1 MGERSA
7 KTPHEPLLAVILAAG
22 RGVRLG
28 PLTEST
34 HKGLITLHGCSL
46 LSRLVRGLSAAGVR
60 DVLLVTG
67 YCGDEVTAHLRAAH
81 PEVRIARVHNDDFAT
96 SNNIV
101 SLARALPHIS
111 GHEML
116 LAECDV
122 VLEDGL
128 LAALAHGPGDVALVD
143 THVPSQLG
151 TVVTLSGA
159 TITSILPGAPVGEPC
174 FKTVNLYRLSAAF
187 TSALAPRLEAA
198 ARKRPEAYYETVFAD
213 MVADGIAM
221 RALVAAPHRWVEI
234 DTDADLRAAERLF
247 AAPELASPAAGR
259 APA

>member
-7 KTPHEPLLAVILAAG
+7 KTAPVPLLAVILAAG

-28 PLTEST
+28 ALTAST

-67 YCGDEVTAHLRAAH
+67 YCGDDVTAHLRAAH
-81 PEVRIARVHNDDFAT
+81 PEVRIARVHNDDYAT
-96 SNNIV
+96 TNNIV
-101 SLARALPHIS
+101 SLARALPHVS
-111 GHEML
+111 GREML

-122 VLEDGL
+122 VLDDAL
-128 LAALAHGPGDVALVD
+128 LTALVHGPGDVALVD
-143 THVPSQLG
+143 AHVAGQLG
-151 TVVTLSGA
+151 TVVSVSGDA
-159 TITSILPGAPVGEPC
+159 ITRVLPGAPAGEPC
-174 FKTVNLYRLSAAF
+174 YKTVNLYRLSAAF

-198 ARKRPEAYYETVFAD
+198 ARARPGAYYETVFGD

-221 RALVAAPHRWVEI
+221 RALVASPHRWIEI

-247 AAPELASPAAGR
+247 AGPDLVSAGPAPI
-259 APA
+259 